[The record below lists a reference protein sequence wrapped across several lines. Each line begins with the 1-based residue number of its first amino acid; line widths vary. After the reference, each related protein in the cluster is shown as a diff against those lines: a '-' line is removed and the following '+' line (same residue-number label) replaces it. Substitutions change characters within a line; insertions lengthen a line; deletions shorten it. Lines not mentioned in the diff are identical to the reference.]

1 MSEEV
6 CVTYELP
13 LALTW
18 ACRANVNEIMSDPYK
33 KRTLFIQSNFCY
45 ADDLFSTSLVRRC
58 EKRQLQEGQGIAGKA
73 LQSSDQHFHFE
84 PNITT
89 EHYPVGDFVFF
100 YKDQAAVAICLQ
112 NNYNIDDV
120 YVVEFFLPPETKSL
134 ALQIFNDLKNMKKKF
149 VKVRGVLQGLNE
161 QVPIL
166 IVFTLPDTC
175 IIQGSKYNNIFF

>member
-33 KRTLFIQSNFCY
+33 KRTLFIQSSFCY
-45 ADDLFSTSLVRRC
+45 WNCWNYQNFVRNI
-58 EKRQLQEGQGIAGKA
+58 EKHQLQEGQGIAGKA

-84 PNITT
+84 PDII
-89 EHYPVGDFVFF
+89 EHYPVAESVF
-100 YKDQAAVAICLQ
+100 DDHAAVAICLQ
-112 NNYNIDDV
+112 NYNNDV
-120 YVVEFFLPPETKSL
+120 YVVEFFLPNTELRKAISL
-134 ALQIFNDLKNMKKKF
+134 AHGIFNDLKKMKKKF
-149 VKVRGVLQGLNE
+149 VTVRVVLQGLNE

-166 IVFTLPDTC
+166 IVFTLPDTY
-175 IIQGSKYNNIFF
+175 IIVRS